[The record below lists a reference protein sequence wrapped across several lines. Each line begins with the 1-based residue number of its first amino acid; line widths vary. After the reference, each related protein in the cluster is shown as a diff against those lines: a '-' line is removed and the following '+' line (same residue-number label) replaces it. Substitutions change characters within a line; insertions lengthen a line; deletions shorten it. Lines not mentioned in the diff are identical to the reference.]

1 MSEKILNIIN
11 EEKEKYFETLKEHK
25 VFVNDYDIPSLLS
38 IVNVSFSVS
47 FSFSLV
53 FFFVYYLKDF
63 INNTQSFGLFLFFIL
78 LMTTFCLSTAFASV
92 FFIDDFLI
100 NKAYKKFKNNDYNM
114 NQYMLS
120 YFDKQFNNKKIS
132 NQLQNQIKI
141 DFSMDEYKF
150 LLSDNK
156 KFSDIKYN
164 DIHNFLSKRESI
176 NQHLEQIEQEKYM
189 LLFDESMTTQK
200 EIERITS

>member
-1 MSEKILNIIN
+1 MSDQILNIIN

-25 VFVNDYDIPSLLS
+25 AFINDYDIPYLPS
-38 IVNVSFSVS
+38 IANVSFSLS
-47 FSFSLV
+47 SSFSL
-53 FFFVYYLKDF
+53 FGLFIYSLRDF
-63 INNTQSFGLFLFFIL
+63 INNTQSFGFVFFIL
-78 LMTTFCLSTAFASV
+78 FMFSLCLILAFCSV

-100 NKAYKKFKNNDYNM
+100 NQASKKFKNNNYHM

-156 KFSDIKYN
+156 KLSDIKYN
-164 DIHNFLSKRESI
+164 DIHNFLSKRESL

-189 LLFDESMTTQK
+189 LLFDECMTTQK

>member
-1 MSEKILNIIN
+1 
-11 EEKEKYFETLKEHK
+11 
-25 VFVNDYDIPSLLS
+25 
-38 IVNVSFSVS
+38 
-47 FSFSLV
+47 
-53 FFFVYYLKDF
+53 
-63 INNTQSFGLFLFFIL
+63 
-78 LMTTFCLSTAFASV
+78 MTTFCLSTAFASV

-114 NQYMLS
+114 NQYILS

-132 NQLQNQIKI
+132 DQLQNQIKI

-176 NQHLEQIEQEKYM
+176 NQHLEQMEQEKYM
-189 LLFDESMTTQK
+189 LLFDESMTTQT

>member
-47 FSFSLV
+47 SSFSLV
-53 FFFVYYLKDF
+53 GLFIYSLRDF
-63 INNTQSFGLFLFFIL
+63 INNTQSFGFVFFIL
-78 LMTTFCLSTAFASV
+78 SMTFLCLILSFCSV
-92 FFIDDFLI
+92 FFIDKFLI
-100 NKAYKKFKNNDYNM
+100 NHVYKKLKNNNYHM

-120 YFDKQFNNKKIS
+120 YFDKEFNHKKIS
-132 NQLQNQIKI
+132 DQLQNQIKI

-156 KFSDIKYN
+156 KLSDIKYN

-176 NQHLEQIEQEKYM
+176 NQHLKQIEQEKYM
-189 LLFDESMTTQK
+189 LLFDENMTTQK
-200 EIERITS
+200 EIEIITS